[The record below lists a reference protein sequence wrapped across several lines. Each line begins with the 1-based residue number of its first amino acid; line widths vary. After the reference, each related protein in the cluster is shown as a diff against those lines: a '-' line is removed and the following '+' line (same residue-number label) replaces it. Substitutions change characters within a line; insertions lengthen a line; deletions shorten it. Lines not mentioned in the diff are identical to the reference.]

1 MILLIRSLTITFNG
15 TLVIYYKKLTMNEK
29 ISMKEKIGFSLGD
42 GAANFIFQTI
52 MLLQLS
58 FYTDSFGISA
68 AAAGWLFL
76 VARLF
81 GAVADP
87 VMGALAD
94 RTSTRWGKFRPWI
107 LFTAL
112 PFGIIGFLAFTT
124 PDFGPSGKLIYAYIT
139 YILLMLVY
147 SANNV
152 PYAALSGVITGNMA
166 ERNSLSS
173 VRFIVVTLAT
183 LAILGFALPM
193 VNHFGKGDSAKGF
206 QITMG
211 IFSVLAVL
219 FFLITFFTTKER
231 ITADPG
237 QKTPLKQD
245 ISDLL
250 KNRPWLIMFLVF
262 VMMFIFLGARNSIL
276 LYYFKYYL
284 DKSSMV
290 ALLETVDKGLFGLIG
305 NLGLLGAG
313 ADIAGNTFSI
323 INIFSQLVTIIGLAL
338 SRPLANKFG
347 KRDVFRFGL
356 VLCVVLSSSFILIPP
371 QGVVLTLILQLL
383 FQFMWGVAAMSLP
396 WAMMADVA
404 DFSEWKNN
412 RRATAITFAGI
423 IIGLKVGLAIGG
435 AMAGS
440 LLNMYG
446 YVANVEQTSRAQ
458 LGIRLITSVW
468 PAAFLVVG
476 IILLFFYQINKSAEI
491 RMQNELAERRNA
503 TTKIL

>member
-1 MILLIRSLTITFNG
+1 MT
-15 TLVIYYKKLTMNEK
+15 KMAEK
-29 ISMKEKIGFSLGD
+29 ITMREKVGFSLGD

-76 VARLF
+76 VARLI

-94 RTSTRWGKFRPWI
+94 RTDTRWGKFRPWI
-107 LFTAL
+107 LWTAL

-124 PDFGPSGKLIYAYIT
+124 PDFGHSGKLIYAYVT
-139 YILLMLVY
+139 YILLMIVY

-152 PYAALSGVITGNMA
+152 PYAALSGVITGDMA
-166 ERNSLSS
+166 ERNSVASI
-173 VRFIVVTLAT
+173 RFIFVTIAT
-183 LAILGFALPM
+183 LAIQGFALPM
-193 VNHFGKGDSAKGF
+193 VNHYGEGDSAKGY

-211 IFSVLAVL
+211 IFCVLAVIFL
-219 FFLITFFTTKER
+219 LITFFTTKER
-231 ITADPG
+231 IKPATQEPA
-237 QKTPLKQD
+237 PLKQD
-245 ISDLL
+245 VLDLL

-262 VMMFIFLGARNSIL
+262 TMMFIFLGIRNSIL
-276 LYYFKYYL
+276 LYFFKYYL
-284 DKSSMV
+284 DKTSMISM
-290 ALLETVDKGLFGLIG
+290 LEVLDKGLFGLIDK
-305 NLGLLGAG
+305 LGMIGPG

-323 INIFSQLVTIIGLAL
+323 INIISQLACIVGLIV

-347 KRDVFRFGL
+347 KRDVFRTGL
-356 VLCVVLSSSFILIPP
+356 VLAVLFATLFILISPKAI
-371 QGVVLTLILQLL
+371 GLTLILQTL

-435 AMAGS
+435 AIAASMLSA
-440 LLNMYG
+440 YG
-446 YVANVEQTSRAQ
+446 YVANVEQTAHAQ
-458 LGIRLITSVW
+458 FGIRMITSIW
-468 PAAFLVVG
+468 PSIFLTVG
-476 IILLFFYQINKSAEI
+476 IILLFFYQINKPTEI
-491 RMQNELAERRNA
+491 KMQDELAARRKN
-503 TTKIL
+503 

>member
-1 MILLIRSLTITFNG
+1 MA
-15 TLVIYYKKLTMNEK
+15 EK
-29 ISMKEKIGFSLGD
+29 ISMREKVGFSLGD

-58 FYTDSFGISA
+58 FYTDSFGITA

-87 VMGALAD
+87 VMGVLAD
-94 RTSTRWGKFRPWI
+94 RTNTRWGKFRPWI
-107 LFTAL
+107 LVTAI

-124 PDFGPSGKLIYAYIT
+124 PDFGENGKIIYAYIT

-152 PYAALSGVITGNMA
+152 PYAALSGVITGDMA
-166 ERNSLSS
+166 QRNSIAS

-183 LAILGFALPM
+183 LAIQGFALPM
-193 VNHFGKGDSAKGF
+193 VNHFGQGNSAKGY

-211 IFSVLAVL
+211 IFCVLAVL
-219 FFLITFFTTKER
+219 FFIITFLTTKER
-231 ITADPG
+231 IKPVTKE
-237 QKTPLKQD
+237 QTPLKQD
-245 ISDLL
+245 IMDLL

-262 VMMFIFLGARNSIL
+262 IMMFIFLGIRNSML
-276 LYYFKYYL
+276 LYFFKYYL
-284 DKSSMV
+284 DKESMV
-290 ALLETVDKGLFGLIG
+290 SLLEVLNKGLFGLIDK
-305 NLGLLGAG
+305 LGMIGSG
-313 ADIAGNTFSI
+313 ADIAGNTFSL
-323 INIFSQLVTIIGLAL
+323 INILSQLITIIGLTV

-347 KRDVFRFGL
+347 KRDVFRYGL
-356 VLCVVLSSSFILIPP
+356 ILCVIFAVSFIFISPEAI
-371 QGVVLTLILQLL
+371 VLTLILQLL

-435 AMAGS
+435 ALAGS
-440 LLNMYG
+440 LLNAYG
-446 YVANVEQTSRAQ
+446 YVANVVQTPHTQ
-458 LGIRLITSVW
+458 FGIRMITSIW
-468 PAAFLVVG
+468 PAIFLVAG
-476 IILLFFYQINKSAEI
+476 IIFLFFYQINKSAEI
-491 RMQNELAERRNA
+491 KMQDELAERRKVVAQN
-503 TTKIL
+503 

>member
-1 MILLIRSLTITFNG
+1 MA
-15 TLVIYYKKLTMNEK
+15 EK
-29 ISMKEKIGFSLGD
+29 ISMKEKVGFSLGD

-76 VARLF
+76 VARLI

-87 VMGALAD
+87 VMGVLAD
-94 RTSTRWGKFRPWI
+94 RTDTRWGKFRPWI

-139 YILLMLVY
+139 YILLMIIY

-152 PYAALSGVITGNMA
+152 PYAALSGVITGDMA
-166 ERNSLSS
+166 ERNSISS
-173 VRFIVVTLAT
+173 IRFIIVTIAT
-183 LAILGFALPM
+183 LAIQGFALPM
-193 VNHFGKGDSAKGF
+193 VNHYGEGDSAKGY

-211 IFSVLAVL
+211 IFSVLAVI

-231 ITADPG
+231 IKPATKEPA
-237 QKTPLKQD
+237 PLKQD
-245 ISDLL
+245 IMDLL

-262 VMMFIFLGARNSIL
+262 TMLFIFLGIRNSIL
-276 LYYFKYYL
+276 LYFFKYYL
-284 DKSSMV
+284 DKTSMISM
-290 ALLETVDKGLFGLIG
+290 LEVINKGLFGLIDKIG
-305 NLGLLGAG
+305 MIGPN
-313 ADIAGNTFSI
+313 ADIAGNAFSI
-323 INIFSQLVTIIGLAL
+323 INIISQLACIIGLIV

-347 KRDVFRFGL
+347 KRDVFRSGL
-356 VLCVVLSSSFILIPP
+356 VLAVLFATLFIVISPENI
-371 QGVVLTLILQLL
+371 GLTLLLQTL

-435 AMAGS
+435 ALAGS

-446 YVANVEQTSRAQ
+446 YVANVEQTAHTQ
-458 LGIRLITSVW
+458 FGIRMITSIW
-468 PAAFLVVG
+468 PSAFLTVG
-476 IILLFFYQINKSAEI
+476 IILLFFYQINKSTEI
-491 RMQNELAERRNA
+491 KMQDELAERR
-503 TTKIL
+503 K

>member
-1 MILLIRSLTITFNG
+1 MA
-15 TLVIYYKKLTMNEK
+15 EK
-29 ISMKEKIGFSLGD
+29 ISMREKVGFSLGD

-76 VARLF
+76 VARLI

-87 VMGALAD
+87 VFGVVAD
-94 RTSTRWGKFRPWI
+94 RTDTRWGKFRPWI
-107 LFTAL
+107 LWTAV

-139 YILLMLVY
+139 YIALMIIY

-152 PYAALSGVITGNMA
+152 PYAALSGVITGDMA
-166 ERNSLSS
+166 ERNSISS
-173 VRFIVVTLAT
+173 IRFIVVTLAT
-183 LAILGFALPM
+183 LAIQGFALPM
-193 VNHFGKGDSAKGF
+193 VNHFGEGDSAKGY

-211 IFSVLAVL
+211 IFSVLAIIFL
-219 FFLITFFTTKER
+219 LITFFTTKER
-231 ITADPG
+231 IKPAVKEPM
-237 QKTPLKQD
+237 PLKQD

-262 VMMFIFLGARNSIL
+262 IMLFIFLGIRNSIL
-276 LYYFKYYL
+276 LYFFKYYL
-284 DKSSMV
+284 DETSMISM
-290 ALLETVDKGLFGLIG
+290 LEVLNKGLFGLIDK
-305 NLGLLGAG
+305 LGMIGPD
-313 ADIAGNTFSI
+313 ADIAGNAFSI
-323 INIFSQLVTIIGLAL
+323 INIISQLACIVGLVV

-347 KRDVFRFGL
+347 KRDVFRSGL
-356 VLCVVLSSSFILIPP
+356 VLAVLFATLLIVISPENI
-371 QGVVLTLILQLL
+371 GLTLILQTL

-412 RRATAITFAGI
+412 RRATALTFAGI
-423 IIGLKVGLAIGG
+423 IIGLKVGLAVGG
-435 AMAGS
+435 ALAGS
-440 LLNMYG
+440 LLNIYG
-446 YVANVEQTSRAQ
+446 YVANVEQTAHTQ

-468 PAAFLVVG
+468 PSVFLIAG
-476 IILLFFYQINKSAEI
+476 IVLLFFYQINKTAEI
-491 RMQNELAERRNA
+491 KMQDELAERR
-503 TTKIL
+503 KSQ